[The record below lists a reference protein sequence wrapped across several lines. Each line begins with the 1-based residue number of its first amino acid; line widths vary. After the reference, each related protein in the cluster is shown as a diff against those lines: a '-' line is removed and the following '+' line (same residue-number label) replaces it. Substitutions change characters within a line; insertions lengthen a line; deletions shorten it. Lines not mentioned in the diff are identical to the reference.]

1 MIFRFLDQ
9 LKEMFEQAPPWDA
22 ESKYNVSSIR
32 IYYENIESGKMY
44 TVNPNSSL
52 KTVLSQNS

>member
-1 MIFRFLDQ
+1 
-9 LKEMFEQAPPWDA
+9 MFEQAPPWDA

-44 TVNPNSSL
+44 TVNPKSSL
-52 KTVLSQNS
+52 KAVLSQNS